1 MITDAHRDELKRIF
15 IQHGVVLAYLFGS
28 QAEGTARPSSDVD
41 IAVHLP
47 AHTPREKFFDT
58 RLSLTNT
65 LMDVFRKLVDVA
77 VLNEVTALLAYEVV
91 RHGVLLYE
99 DEINQPALDFI
110 VAATLCYADTA
121 HFRRLALA
129 YLSED
134 MEQYR
139 LRRSVNVLR
148 KKSQ

>member
-1 MITDAHRDELKRIF
+1 MITDEHLDELPEKFVR
-15 IQHGVVLAYLFGS
+15 HGVVLAYLFGS
-28 QAEGTARPSSDVD
+28 QAEGRVTPLSDID
-41 IAVHLP
+41 FAVLLSP
-47 AHTPREKFFDT
+47 GTLRTKYFDV

-65 LMDVFRKLVDVA
+65 LMDVFHKPVDVA

-91 RHGVLLYE
+91 CHGVLLYE
-99 DEINQPALDFI
+99 DEPTRPALDFT
-110 VAATLCYADTA
+110 VAATLYYADTA

-139 LRRSVNVLR
+139 LHRAVSILR
-148 KKSQ
+148 EKPE